1 MIAPIMAGK
10 TKAKNSNPD
19 GEMTFLQHLEELRW
33 HIIRALVAVVVGAI
47 VAFMFKNIIF
57 DHIILAPN
65 NPNFITNK
73 LLCRL
78 ADRVN
83 VPLLCINQNPVELIS
98 IKMSGQFTTHI
109 TISLVAGLILAFPY
123 VFWEFWSFF
132 RPALYERE
140 RKYARGAVT
149 MASLLFLAGIIFGY
163 FIISPLS
170 INFLGTYRV
179 SDLVTNQINITSY
192 IGSVTSVALASG
204 ITFELP
210 IVVFFLSR
218 IGVLTPEFM
227 RKYRRHAIVVVLVVA
242 AVITPPDVFSLI
254 LVAIP
259 LLLLYEVSIFIAAR
273 VIKQREAAEAEEE
286 KAEAK
291 AEEARRKKAAEAAEK
306 ADKEAAEAKNAAE
319 ATERDKETET
329 KATAEEVDA
338 KDTEAEEAADK
349 QKEAE
354 AEARVEAEAA
364 AEKNSAEKKRTDPE
378 SPDNPGD
385 QGSQPGKPDEPAG
398 NLQ

>member
-1 MIAPIMAGK
+1 MKPKFYLSLHASTMAPIMAGK
-10 TKAKNSNPD
+10 SKAKNSNPD

-33 HIIRALVAVVVGAI
+33 HIIRSLVAIVIGAI
-47 VAFMFKNIIF
+47 VAFMFKDIIF

-65 NPNFITNK
+65 NPDFITNR

-78 ADRVN
+78 ADMVN

-98 IKMSGQFTTHI
+98 IKLTGQFTTHI

-123 VFWEFWSFF
+123 VFREFWSFF
-132 RPALYERE
+132 RPALYEKE

-163 FIISPLS
+163 FIIAPLS

-210 IVVFFLSR
+210 IVVFFLAR

-254 LVAIP
+254 LVSIP
-259 LLLLYEVSIFIAAR
+259 LLILYEVSIFLAAR
-273 VIKQREAAEAEEE
+273 VVRQREAAEAKEAAE
-286 KAEAK
+286 EAK
-291 AEEARRKKAAEAAEK
+291 AEAARRKKAAEEAADAKDAEAAADKQKAAEAAEK
-306 ADKEAAEAKNAAE
+306 EKEA
-319 ATERDKETET
+319 ET
-329 KATAEEVDA
+329 KATAEAV
-338 KDTEAEEAADK
+338 
-349 QKEAE
+349 
-354 AEARVEAEAA
+354 
-364 AEKNSAEKKRTDPE
+364 AEKNRTNPE
-378 SPDNPGD
+378 NPDSQGNNDSRPGE
-385 QGSQPGKPDEPAG
+385 PDETAG
-398 NLQ
+398 N

>member
-1 MIAPIMAGK
+1 MAPIMAGK
-10 TKAKNSNPD
+10 SKAKNSNPD

-33 HIIRALVAVVVGAI
+33 HIIRSLVAIVIGAI
-47 VAFMFKNIIF
+47 VAFMFKDIIF

-65 NPNFITNK
+65 NPDFITNR

-78 ADRVN
+78 ADMVN

-98 IKMSGQFTTHI
+98 IKLTGQFTTHI

-123 VFWEFWSFF
+123 VFREFWSFF
-132 RPALYERE
+132 RPALYEKE

-163 FIISPLS
+163 FIIAPLS

-210 IVVFFLSR
+210 IVVFFLAR

-254 LVAIP
+254 LVSIP
-259 LLLLYEVSIFIAAR
+259 LLILYEVSIFLAAR
-273 VIKQREAAEAEEE
+273 VVRQREAAEAKEAAE
-286 KAEAK
+286 EAK
-291 AEEARRKKAAEAAEK
+291 AEAARRKKAAEEAQA
-306 ADKEAAEAKNAAE
+306 EAARRK
-319 ATERDKETET
+319 
-329 KATAEEVDA
+329 KA
-338 KDTEAEEAADK
+338 AEEAADAK
-349 QKEAE
+349 D
-354 AEARVEAEAA
+354 AEAA
-364 AEKNSAEKKRTDPE
+364 ADKQKAAEAAEKEKEAETKTTAAATAEKNQTNPE
-378 SPDNPGD
+378 SPDSQGNNDSRPGE
-385 QGSQPGKPDEPAG
+385 PDETAG
-398 NLQ
+398 N

>member
-1 MIAPIMAGK
+1 MKPKFYLSLHASTMAPIMAGK
-10 TKAKNSNPD
+10 SKAKNSNPD

-33 HIIRALVAVVVGAI
+33 HIIRSLVAIVIGAI
-47 VAFMFKNIIF
+47 VAFMFKDIIF

-65 NPNFITNK
+65 NPDFITNR

-78 ADRVN
+78 ADMVN

-98 IKMSGQFTTHI
+98 IKLTGQFTTHI

-123 VFWEFWSFF
+123 VFREFWSFF
-132 RPALYERE
+132 RPALYEKE

-163 FIISPLS
+163 FIIAPLS

-210 IVVFFLSR
+210 IVVFFLAR

-254 LVAIP
+254 LVSIP
-259 LLLLYEVSIFIAAR
+259 LLILYEVSIFLAAR
-273 VIKQREAAEAEEE
+273 VVRQREAAEAKEAAE
-286 KAEAK
+286 EAK
-291 AEEARRKKAAEAAEK
+291 AEAARRKKAAA
-306 ADKEAAEAKNAAE
+306 
-319 ATERDKETET
+319 
-329 KATAEEVDA
+329 
-338 KDTEAEEAADK
+338 EAADA
-349 QKEAE
+349 KEAE
-354 AEARVEAEAA
+354 AEAEADKQKVAEAAEREKEAETKATAEAA
-364 AEKNSAEKKRTDPE
+364 AEKNRTNPE
-378 SPDNPGD
+378 NPDSQGNNDSRPGE
-385 QGSQPGKPDEPAG
+385 PDETAG
-398 NLQ
+398 N